1 MNYLLISEIA
11 QVFITLV
18 IVVLVL
24 IQYRGKGL
32 TSAVGS
38 GIQFYGSRRG
48 LEKAVFYGTIIFS
61 ILFVANT
68 FVIILLRS

>member
-1 MNYLLISEIA
+1 MNFLLISEIA
-11 QVFITLV
+11 QVIIAI
-18 IVVLVL
+18 IVVSLVL

-32 TSAVGS
+32 ASAVGS

-48 LEKAVFYGTIIFS
+48 LEKVVFYSTIIFS